1 MILRRRGCGEGLSCA
16 HLPTNVYAA
25 AAGGTTL
32 GMEQRGEEGAET
44 LPAGASVL
52 EGGGG
57 DKLQGHLCAIRWE
70 GDRVSGEGPR
80 LTELASSL
88 GVLKRSRLTWLKL

>member
-1 MILRRRGCGEGLSCA
+1 MKGCHALTCPQMFMQLLQVAPHWAWSKGERREQKPC
-16 HLPTNVYAA
+16 LP
-25 AAGGTTL
+25 
-32 GMEQRGEEGAET
+32 EPQFWR
-44 LPAGASVL
+44 
-52 EGGGG
+52 GGGG

>member
-32 GMEQRGEEGAET
+32 GTEQRGKEGAET

-52 EGGGG
+52 GGGVETSYRG
-57 DKLQGHLCAIRWE
+57 TCVLSGGKETGCQGRGLTSLSWHQAWESSKGAI
-70 GDRVSGEGPR
+70 
-80 LTELASSL
+80 SL
-88 GVLKRSRLTWLKL
+88 G